1 LESITLAN
9 NIAELIFNK
18 KGYGVKILDLK
29 EVATFTDYFVICSAD
44 SDTQVKA
51 IADEIDKS
59 LRDSG
64 LRSWH
69 KEGYRA
75 LNWVLIDYVDVVR
88 GYCKKLYKTRE
99 EYERLNLPEKVKELN
114 GEIAIVEEYLPK
126 QLSEDEIR
134 KIVKET
140 VETNKFTAK
149 EMGLAMKQIMS
160 KCGSVADGKKVQMI
174 LKEMLSC

>member
-1 LESITLAN
+1 MESITLAN

-75 LNWVLIDYVDVVR
+75 LNWVLIDYVDVVVHVF
-88 GYCKKLYKTRE
+88 KKDMREFYNLEKLWGDAPVIEVEDPALKKAEPVKEKKTVRKTRA
-99 EYERLNLPEKVKELN
+99 VK
-114 GEIAIVEEYLPK
+114 K
-126 QLSEDEIR
+126 
-134 KIVKET
+134 
-140 VETNKFTAK
+140 
-149 EMGLAMKQIMS
+149 
-160 KCGSVADGKKVQMI
+160 
-174 LKEMLSC
+174 

>member
-1 LESITLAN
+1 LESVTLAN

-18 KGYGVKILDLK
+18 KGYNVKILDLK

-64 LRSWH
+64 LKSWH

-75 LNWVLIDYVDVVR
+75 LNWVLIDYVDVVVHVF
-88 GYCKKLYKTRE
+88 KKDMREFYNLEKLWGDAPVIEVEDPALKKAEPVKEKKTVRKTRA
-99 EYERLNLPEKVKELN
+99 VK
-114 GEIAIVEEYLPK
+114 K
-126 QLSEDEIR
+126 
-134 KIVKET
+134 
-140 VETNKFTAK
+140 
-149 EMGLAMKQIMS
+149 
-160 KCGSVADGKKVQMI
+160 
-174 LKEMLSC
+174 

>member
-1 LESITLAN
+1 MESITLAN

-18 KGYGVKILDLK
+18 KGYSVKILDLK

-64 LRSWH
+64 LKSWH

-75 LNWVLIDYVDVVR
+75 LNWVLIDYVDVVVHVF
-88 GYCKKLYKTRE
+88 KKDMREFYNLEKLWGDAPVIEVEDPALKKAEPVKEKKTVRKTRA
-99 EYERLNLPEKVKELN
+99 VK
-114 GEIAIVEEYLPK
+114 K
-126 QLSEDEIR
+126 
-134 KIVKET
+134 
-140 VETNKFTAK
+140 
-149 EMGLAMKQIMS
+149 
-160 KCGSVADGKKVQMI
+160 
-174 LKEMLSC
+174 